1 MRDRI
6 SKQRSQ
12 LILSQPFFGA
22 LLMRL
27 QLVEDPSCKTFWV
40 DGVSLG
46 YNPAYVATLSDLE
59 LRGSLAHEV
68 LHPANGHC
76 WRRGVRDPG
85 RWNQACDYAI
95 NPLVLNAGLQLPA
108 GALIDGRFL
117 GKSAEEIYAMLRQ
130 EGSEQPQPQPQPAPQ
145 PTPQQDGGGQGDG
158 KGPPQL
164 GGQDGSSDGNGDS
177 SAGGDPSQTSP
188 EFSPG
193 EVRQQPQVDQQTL
206 ANEWKVATMQ
216 AAKAAQMRGKLPGEL
231 SAMVASATR
240 ASVDWRSVLHRFAFE
255 QTRSDYSW
263 AMPNRRY
270 THMGLYLPALHD
282 QSVGDAVF
290 VRDTSGSVFDETQAQ
305 FGAEIEAV
313 FASLQPRRLFV
324 LDCDTR
330 IAQVQ
335 CFERGEA
342 IELGPIRGGGGT
354 SFVAAFAWLEEQG
367 IHPAFLVY
375 LTDMDGKF
383 PAAPPVY
390 PTLWASTTPLRRIAP
405 PPFGE
410 AVEVIV

>member
-27 QLVEDPSCKTFWV
+27 RVVEDPSCKTFWV

-46 YNPAYVATLSDLE
+46 YNPAFVATLSDLE
-59 LRGSLAHEV
+59 LRGCLAHEV

-76 WRRGVRDPG
+76 WRRGVRDPD
-85 RWNQACDYAI
+85 RWDQACDYAI
-95 NPLVLNAGLQLPA
+95 NPLVLNAGFQLPA

-130 EGSEQPQPQPQPAPQ
+130 EASEQPQSEPQPQPR
-145 PTPQQDGGGQGDG
+145 QDGSGKGDGNDPSQPNGQDG
-158 KGPPQL
+158 KG
-164 GGQDGSSDGNGDS
+164 NGT
-177 SAGGDPSQTSP
+177 AGDDPSQASP
-188 EFSPG
+188 DFSPG
-193 EVRQQPQVDQQTL
+193 EVRQQPQAQQQTL

-231 SAMVASATR
+231 SAMVESATR

-263 AMPNRRY
+263 ALPNRRY

-290 VRDTSGSVFDETQAQ
+290 VRDTSGSVFDETQQQ
-305 FGAEIEAV
+305 FGAEIETV
-313 FASLQPRRLFV
+313 FAQLQPRRLFV

-330 IAQVQ
+330 VTQVQ

-354 SFVAAFAWLEEQG
+354 SFRAPFAWLDEQG
-367 IHPAFLVY
+367 IAPAFLVY
-375 LTDMDGKF
+375 LTDMHGKF
-383 PAAPPVY
+383 PAAPPAY
-390 PTLWASTTPLRRIAP
+390 PTLWASTTALHTIAP

>member
-46 YNPAYVATLSDLE
+46 YNPAFAATLSDLE
-59 LRGSLAHEV
+59 LRGCLAHEV

-76 WRRGVRDPG
+76 WRRGVRDPD
-85 RWNQACDYAI
+85 RWNRACDYAI

-130 EGSEQPQPQPQPAPQ
+130 EASDKPKQGPQAQSQQSPQQQTGDGHASGADPSAKADDNERQRDQAGNGAPQ
-145 PTPQQDGGGQGDG
+145 
-158 KGPPQL
+158 
-164 GGQDGSSDGNGDS
+164 
-177 SAGGDPSQTSP
+177 ASP
-188 EFSPG
+188 NFTPG
-193 EVRQQPQVDQQTL
+193 EVRQQPEAQQQTL

-216 AAKAAQMRGKLPGEL
+216 AAKAAAMRGKLPGDL
-231 SAMVASATR
+231 SAMADSATR
-240 ASVDWRSVLHRFAFE
+240 PSVDWRAVLHRFASE
-255 QTRSDYSW
+255 QTRNDYSW
-263 AMPNRRY
+263 ALPNRRY

-290 VRDTSGSVFDETQAQ
+290 VRDSSGSVFDATQRQ

-313 FASLQPRRLFV
+313 FTTLQPRRLFV

-330 IAQVQ
+330 VAQVQ
-335 CFERGEA
+335 CFERGQA
-342 IELGPIRGGGGT
+342 IELGPVRGGGGT
-354 SFVAAFAWLEEQG
+354 SFVAPFAWLEEQG
-367 IHPAFLVY
+367 VHPAFLVY

-383 PAAPPVY
+383 PAVPPAY
-390 PTLWASTTPLRRIAP
+390 PTLWASTTPLHRIAP

>member
-76 WRRGVRDPG
+76 WRRGVRDAA

-117 GKSAEEIYAMLRQ
+117 GKSAEEVYAMLRQ
-130 EGSEQPQPQPQPAPQ
+130 EASDQAPPQVPPQPQQEGNGEGDGGSPPQP
-145 PTPQQDGGGQGDG
+145 D
-158 KGPPQL
+158 
-164 GGQDGSSDGNGDS
+164 GQDGNAEGTAGDE
-177 SAGGDPSQTSP
+177 PSQASP

-193 EVRQQPQVDQQTL
+193 EVRQQPQADQQTL

-231 SAMVASATR
+231 SAMVESATR
-240 ASVDWRSVLHRFAFE
+240 ASVDWRAVLHRFAFE

-290 VRDTSGSVFDETQAQ
+290 VRDTSGSVFDETQRQ

-335 CFERGEA
+335 CFERGQA
-342 IELGPIRGGGGT
+342 IELGAICGGGGT
-354 SFVAAFAWLEEQG
+354 SFVAPFDWLEEQG
-367 IHPAFLVY
+367 IAPAFLVY
-375 LTDMDGKF
+375 LTDMHGKF
-383 PAAPPVY
+383 PSAPPAY
-390 PTLWASTTPLRRIAP
+390 PTLWASTTPLHRIAP

-410 AVEVIV
+410 ALEVIV

>member
-59 LRGSLAHEV
+59 LRGCLAHEV

-76 WRRGVRDPG
+76 WRRGVRDPA
-85 RWNQACDYAI
+85 RWNEACDYAI

-108 GALIDGRFL
+108 GTLIDGRFL
-117 GKSAEEIYAMLRQ
+117 GKSAEEIYAILRQ
-130 EGSEQPQPQPQPAPQ
+130 EASDQPQQQPQSEPQPQP
-145 PTPQQDGGGQGDG
+145 DGNGQGDSESPRQPAG
-158 KGPPQL
+158 L
-164 GGQDGSSDGNGDS
+164 DGNADGKDGD
-177 SAGGDPSQTSP
+177 APSQASP
-188 EFSPG
+188 KFSPG
-193 EVRQQPQVDQQTL
+193 EVRQQPQADQQTL

-231 SAMVASATR
+231 SVMVESATR
-240 ASVDWRSVLHRFAFE
+240 ASVDWRAVLHRFAFE

-290 VRDTSGSVFDETQAQ
+290 VRDTSGSVFDETQRQ

-324 LDCDTR
+324 VDCDTR

-354 SFVAAFAWLEEQG
+354 SFVAPFDWLDEQG
-367 IHPAFLVY
+367 IAPAFLVY
-375 LTDMDGKF
+375 LTDMHGKF
-383 PAAPPVY
+383 PSAPPAY
-390 PTLWASTTPLRRIAP
+390 PTLWASTTPLHRIAP

-410 AVEVIV
+410 ALEVIV

>member
-27 QLVEDPSCKTFWV
+27 RVVEDPSCKTFWV

-46 YNPAYVATLSDLE
+46 YNPAFVATLSDLE
-59 LRGSLAHEV
+59 LRGCLAHEV

-76 WRRGVRDPG
+76 WRRGVRDPD

-130 EGSEQPQPQPQPAPQ
+130 EVSEQPQPEPQPQPR
-145 PTPQQDGGGQGDG
+145 QDGCGKGDGNDPAQPNGQDG
-158 KGPPQL
+158 KG
-164 GGQDGSSDGNGDS
+164 NGT
-177 SAGGDPSQTSP
+177 AGDDPSQASP

-193 EVRQQPQVDQQTL
+193 EVRQQPQAQQQTL

-216 AAKAAQMRGKLPGEL
+216 ATKAAQMRGKLPGEL
-231 SAMVASATR
+231 SAMVESATR

-263 AMPNRRY
+263 ALPNRRY

-290 VRDTSGSVFDETQAQ
+290 VRDTSGSVFDETQQQ
-305 FGAEIEAV
+305 FGAEVETV
-313 FASLQPRRLFV
+313 FAQLQPRRLFV

-330 IAQVQ
+330 VTQVQ

-354 SFVAAFAWLEEQG
+354 SFRAPFAWLDEQG
-367 IHPAFLVY
+367 IAPAFLVY
-375 LTDMDGKF
+375 LTDMHGKF
-383 PAAPPVY
+383 PAAPPAY
-390 PTLWASTTPLRRIAP
+390 PTLWASTTPLHTIAP

-410 AVEVIV
+410 AVEVII

>member
-46 YNPAYVATLSDLE
+46 YNPAFAATLSDLE
-59 LRGSLAHEV
+59 LRGCLAHEV

-76 WRRGVRDPG
+76 WRRGVRDPE
-85 RWNQACDYAI
+85 RWNRACDYAI

-130 EGSEQPQPQPQPAPQ
+130 EASDQQKQQPQAPSQQSPQQQAGDGQTSGKEPSAKADDKGGQRDQAGNGAPQ
-145 PTPQQDGGGQGDG
+145 
-158 KGPPQL
+158 
-164 GGQDGSSDGNGDS
+164 
-177 SAGGDPSQTSP
+177 ASP
-188 EFSPG
+188 DFMPG
-193 EVRQQPQVDQQTL
+193 EVRQQPPAQQQTL

-216 AAKAAQMRGKLPGEL
+216 AAKAAAMRGKLPGDL
-231 SAMVASATR
+231 SAMVDSATR
-240 ASVDWRSVLHRFAFE
+240 PSVDWRSVLHRFASE
-255 QTRSDYSW
+255 QTRNDYSW
-263 AMPNRRY
+263 ALPNRRY

-282 QSVGDAVF
+282 QSVGEAVF
-290 VRDTSGSVFDETQAQ
+290 VRDSSGSVFDETQRQ

-313 FASLQPRRLFV
+313 FTTLQPRRLFV

-330 IAQVQ
+330 VAQAQ
-335 CFERGEA
+335 CFERGQA
-342 IELGPIRGGGGT
+342 IELGSVRGGGGT
-354 SFVAAFAWLEEQG
+354 SFVAPFAWLEEQG
-367 IHPAFLVY
+367 VHPTFLVY

-383 PAAPPVY
+383 PAVPPVY
-390 PTLWASTTPLRRIAP
+390 PTLWASTTPLHRIAP

>member
-27 QLVEDPSCKTFWV
+27 RVVEDPSCKTFWV

-46 YNPAYVATLSDLE
+46 YNPAFVATLSDLE
-59 LRGSLAHEV
+59 LRGCLAHEV

-76 WRRGVRDPG
+76 WRRGVRDPD

-130 EGSEQPQPQPQPAPQ
+130 EASEQPQPEPQPQ
-145 PTPQQDGGGQGDG
+145 PQQDGNGKANGNDPSQPNGQDG
-158 KGPPQL
+158 KG
-164 GGQDGSSDGNGDS
+164 NGT
-177 SAGGDPSQTSP
+177 AGDDASQARP
-188 EFSPG
+188 DFSPG
-193 EVRQQPQVDQQTL
+193 EVRQQPQAQQQTL

-231 SAMVASATR
+231 SAMVESATR

-255 QTRSDYSW
+255 QTRSEYSW
-263 AMPNRRY
+263 ALPNRRY

-290 VRDTSGSVFDETQAQ
+290 VRDTSGSVFDETQQQ
-305 FGAEIEAV
+305 FGAEIETV
-313 FASLQPRRLFV
+313 FAQLQPRRLFV

-330 IAQVQ
+330 VTQIQ

-354 SFVAAFAWLEEQG
+354 SFRAPFAWLDEQG
-367 IHPAFLVY
+367 IAPAFLVY
-375 LTDMDGKF
+375 LTDMHGKF
-383 PAAPPVY
+383 PPAPPAY
-390 PTLWASTTPLRRIAP
+390 PTLWASTTPLHTIAP

>member
-12 LILSQPFFGA
+12 LVLSQPFFGA

-46 YNPAYVATLSDLE
+46 YNPAFAANLSDLE
-59 LRGSLAHEV
+59 LRGCLAHEV

-76 WRRGVRDPG
+76 WRRGVRDPD
-85 RWNQACDYAI
+85 RWNRACDYAI
-95 NPLVLNAGLQLPA
+95 NPLVLSAGLQLPA

-130 EGSEQPQPQPQPAPQ
+130 EAADKPKQEPQAQSQQ
-145 PTPQQDGGGQGDG
+145 SPQQQASDGQASGKDPSANADDKGGQRNHA
-158 KGPPQL
+158 
-164 GGQDGSSDGNGDS
+164 GNG
-177 SAGGDPSQTSP
+177 ALQASP
-188 EFSPG
+188 DFTPG
-193 EVRQQPQVDQQTL
+193 EVRQQPQDQQQTL

-216 AAKAAQMRGKLPGEL
+216 AAKAAAMRGKLPGDL
-231 SAMVASATR
+231 SAMVDSATR
-240 ASVDWRSVLHRFAFE
+240 PSVDWRSVLHRFASE
-255 QTRSDYSW
+255 QTRNDYSW
-263 AMPNRRY
+263 SLPNRRY

-282 QSVGDAVF
+282 QSVRDAVF
-290 VRDTSGSVFDETQAQ
+290 VRDSSGSVFDTTQRQ

-313 FASLQPRRLFV
+313 FTTLQPRRLFV

-330 IAQVQ
+330 VAQVQ
-335 CFERGEA
+335 CFERGQA
-342 IELGPIRGGGGT
+342 IELGPVQGGGGT
-354 SFVAAFAWLEEQG
+354 SFVAPFAWLEEQG
-367 IHPAFLVY
+367 VHPAFLVY

-383 PAAPPVY
+383 PAVPPAY
-390 PTLWASTTPLRRIAP
+390 PTLWASTTPLHRIAP

-410 AVEVIV
+410 VVEVIV

>member
-59 LRGSLAHEV
+59 LRGCLAHEV

-76 WRRGVRDPG
+76 WRRGVRNPA
-85 RWNQACDYAI
+85 RWNEACDYAI

-117 GKSAEEIYAMLRQ
+117 GRSAEEIYAVLRQ
-130 EGSEQPQPQPQPAPQ
+130 EASEQLQPQPKAQPHSE
-145 PTPQQDGGGQGDG
+145 PQQDGNAQGDSGLPPEPNGEGGDADG
-158 KGPPQL
+158 KA
-164 GGQDGSSDGNGDS
+164 GD
-177 SAGGDPSQTSP
+177 DPSQAYP

-193 EVRQQPQVDQQTL
+193 EVRQQPQADQQTL

-216 AAKAAQMRGKLPGEL
+216 AAKAAQMRGKLPGTL
-231 SAMVASATR
+231 SAMVESATR
-240 ASVDWRSVLHRFAFE
+240 ASVDWRAVLHRFACE

-290 VRDTSGSVFDETQAQ
+290 VRDTSGSVFDETQRQ
-305 FGAEIEAV
+305 FAAEIEAV

-342 IELGPIRGGGGT
+342 VELGAIRGGGGT
-354 SFVAAFAWLEEQG
+354 SFVAPFGWLEEQG
-367 IHPAFLVY
+367 VAPAFLVY
-375 LTDMDGKF
+375 LTDMYGKF
-383 PAAPPVY
+383 PSAPPAY
-390 PTLWASTTPLRRIAP
+390 PTLWASITPLHRISP

>member
-46 YNPAYVATLSDLE
+46 YNPTHVATLSDLE
-59 LRGSLAHEV
+59 LRGCLAHEV

-76 WRRGVRDPG
+76 WRRGVRDPA
-85 RWNQACDYAI
+85 RWNEACDYAI

-117 GKSAEEIYAMLRQ
+117 GKSAEEIDAMLRQ
-130 EGSEQPQPQPQPAPQ
+130 EASDQAQKQPQPDQC
-145 PTPQQDGGGQGDG
+145 GNGQGDIG
-158 KGPPQL
+158 APPQPD
-164 GGQDGSSDGNGDS
+164 GQDADADGKAGDVPSPASSS
-177 SAGGDPSQTSP
+177 
-188 EFSPG
+188 FSPG
-193 EVRQQPQVDQQTL
+193 EVRQQPQADQQTL

-216 AAKAAQMRGKLPGEL
+216 AAKAAQMRGKLPGQL
-231 SAMVASATR
+231 SSMVESATR
-240 ASVDWRSVLHRFAFE
+240 ASVDWRAVLHRFAFE

-290 VRDTSGSVFDETQAQ
+290 VRDTSGSVFDETQRQ

-324 LDCDTR
+324 VDCDTR

-342 IELGPIRGGGGT
+342 IALGPIRGGGGT
-354 SFVAAFAWLEEQG
+354 SFVAPFDWLDEQG
-367 IHPAFLVY
+367 IAPAFLVY
-375 LTDMDGKF
+375 LTDMEGMF
-383 PAAPPVY
+383 PSALRHIPLCGPRPPRFIGV
-390 PTLWASTTPLRRIAP
+390 AP

-410 AVEVIV
+410 ALEVIV

>member
-59 LRGSLAHEV
+59 LRGCLAHEV

-76 WRRGVRDPG
+76 WRRGVRDG
-85 RWNQACDYAI
+85 ARWNEACDYAI

-117 GKSAEEIYAMLRQ
+117 GKSAEEIYAMRRQ
-130 EGSEQPQPQPQPAPQ
+130 EASDQAQQQPQAQPQPQPQQDGSGEGDGGSPPQ
-145 PTPQQDGGGQGDG
+145 PD
-158 KGPPQL
+158 
-164 GGQDGSSDGNGDS
+164 GQDGNAEGKAGD
-177 SAGGDPSQTSP
+177 DPSQDSP

-193 EVRQQPQVDQQTL
+193 EVRQQPQADQQTL

-216 AAKAAQMRGKLPGEL
+216 AAKAAQMRGKLPDEL
-231 SAMVASATR
+231 SAMVESATR
-240 ASVDWRSVLHRFAFE
+240 ASVDWRAVLHRFAFE

-290 VRDTSGSVFDETQAQ
+290 VRDTSGSVFDETQRQ

-324 LDCDTR
+324 VDCDTR

-342 IELGPIRGGGGT
+342 IELGSIRGGGGT
-354 SFVAAFAWLEEQG
+354 SFVAPFDWLDEQG
-367 IHPAFLVY
+367 IAPAFLVY
-375 LTDMDGKF
+375 LTDMHGKF
-383 PAAPPVY
+383 PSAPPEY
-390 PTLWASTTPLRRIAP
+390 PTLWASTTPLHRIAP

-410 AVEVIV
+410 ALEVIV

>member
-27 QLVEDPSCKTFWV
+27 RLVEDPSCKTFWV

-46 YNPAYVATLSDLE
+46 YNPAFVATLSDLE
-59 LRGSLAHEV
+59 LRGCLAHEV

-76 WRRGVRDPG
+76 WRCGVRDPD

-130 EGSEQPQPQPQPAPQ
+130 EASEQPQPEPQPQPQPQ
-145 PTPQQDGGGQGDG
+145 QDGNGKADGKDPSQPNGQDG
-158 KGPPQL
+158 KG
-164 GGQDGSSDGNGDS
+164 NGTSGD
-177 SAGGDPSQTSP
+177 DPSQASP
-188 EFSPG
+188 DFSPG
-193 EVRQQPQVDQQTL
+193 EVRQQPQAQQQTL

-216 AAKAAQMRGKLPGEL
+216 AAKAARMRGKLPGEL
-231 SAMVASATR
+231 SAMVESATR

-290 VRDTSGSVFDETQAQ
+290 VRDTSGSVFDETQQQ
-305 FGAEIEAV
+305 FGAEIETV
-313 FASLQPRRLFV
+313 FTVLQPRRLFV

-330 IAQVQ
+330 VTQVQ

-354 SFVAAFAWLEEQG
+354 SFRAPFAWLDEQG
-367 IHPAFLVY
+367 IAPAFLVY
-375 LTDMDGKF
+375 LTDMHGKF
-383 PAAPPVY
+383 PPAPPAY
-390 PTLWASTTPLRRIAP
+390 PTLWASTTPLHTIAP